1 MIFDFLKN
9 LFRKNKTQENPQS
22 NFQSNFQKVEV
33 KEEIPKEISEEH
45 KSSPQI
51 ECLPHQKIKTFE
63 KPRPYSFSVCVK
75 EPIVDSD
82 NELEYFSN
90 LTLDQHFERLKKAQE
105 TRAQND
111 EHYKLVVVDL
121 ETTGQSVNRNEILQ
135 IAIIDENGRKLLN
148 QYCKPRRIHEWERS
162 IEIHGISPILV
173 QNCPYFSD
181 IKPYVIDILSRTEK
195 IVSYDRDVSDYF
207 EKYKMDFS
215 ANVYVGCYYREYY
228 NVETGSSEKWI
239 NLEEAA
245 NASVGIYDCG
255 DSLED
260 AKAILKIYNF
270 LVEQKNAYE
279 NEREKR
285 NQDKKAKN
293 TYKQNKN
300 ANPNHPLYGKKIAF
314 SDELPITRE
323 EAFERSANVGAIPR
337 SSVTK
342 TVDILVCGTRS
353 KMWACHYGKISAEEK
368 QAEKINEEGGSIEL
382 MPGEKFMALL
392 NRPAG
397 DPEKVST
404 VDT

>member
-9 LFRKNKTQENPQS
+9 LFRKNKIQENP
-22 NFQSNFQKVEV
+22 QSNFQKVEV
-33 KEEIPKEISEEH
+33 KEKIPKEISEEH

-51 ECLPHQKIKTFE
+51 ECLPHQNIKTFE

-181 IKPYVIDILSRTEK
+181 IKPYVIDILSRTGK
-195 IVSYDRDVSDYF
+195 IISYDRDVSDYF

-323 EAFERSANVGAIPR
+323 EAFERSANIGAIPR

-353 KMWACHYGKISAEEK
+353 KMWAYHYGKISAEEK

-392 NRPAG
+392 NQPAG
-397 DPEKVST
+397 EPEKVST